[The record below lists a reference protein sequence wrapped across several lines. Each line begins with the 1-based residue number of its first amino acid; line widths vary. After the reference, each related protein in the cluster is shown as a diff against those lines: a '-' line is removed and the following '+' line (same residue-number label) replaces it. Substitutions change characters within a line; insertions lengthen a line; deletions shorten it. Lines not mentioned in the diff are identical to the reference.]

1 MLESA
6 GRGYLNQP
14 FSDDASSQESLHS
27 ETISFT
33 APSTE
38 HNHQHHKDVSRKQ
51 RSSSSRRSSEP
62 VTGFQSKSKGKKNQE
77 KEKRRT
83 IAARSTSPK
92 EANLPALPEQQN
104 GSNRY
109 RAVSPKQPQQSR
121 KQFRNPL
128 QQAASFDAVNSS
140 QTRDS
145 SRTKQGC
152 NSSLLVAARLV
163 PSTSRVICKRAWS
176 RQEHHRDRLSLV
188 VRIYPPVLIWFPRNF
203 SVPIRH
209 QSPLTAPAVQPY
221 VLHLPLPQPFELSFH
236 RHLQEVR
243 VLS

>member
-1 MLESA
+1 MAPTDTGLSLPNSPNSPESNFA
-6 GRGYLNQP
+6 TH
-14 FSDDASSQESLHS
+14 SSRRLVSMPSTAPKQE
-27 ETISFT
+27 IPAVQNKAAT
-33 APSTE
+33 APS
-38 HNHQHHKDVSRKQ
+38 
-51 RSSSSRRSSEP
+51 
-62 VTGFQSKSKGKKNQE
+62 
-77 KEKRRT
+77 
-83 IAARSTSPK
+83 
-92 EANLPALPEQQN
+92 
-104 GSNRY
+104 
-109 RAVSPKQPQQSR
+109 
-121 KQFRNPL
+121 
-128 QQAASFDAVNSS
+128 
-140 QTRDS
+140 
-145 SRTKQGC
+145 
-152 NSSLLVAARLV
+152 LVAARLV